1 MPLFATNPFDQDVG
15 KCVCR
20 PPRRPPGCG
29 PARPALCGRSGPPG
43 QATLSPFREAPSS
56 RVRRRL
62 RAWRILLERRWDPAS
77 PRNGPW
83 AGTAGLE
90 RAARRVAVGRARGER
105 LARPRGLGPS
115 CWARGAGRAAEGA
128 PRSGGTVRPRPQ
140 GGRGQ
145 RPRPGGGPGFQG
157 AGWGGSPLCF
167 QGEDL
172 DSENARAFRILS
184 APPPFVFF

>member
-1 MPLFATNPFDQDVG
+1 MRL
-15 KCVCR
+15 
-20 PPRRPPGCG
+20 PPPARRPPGCG
-29 PARPALCGRSGPPG
+29 PARPALFGRSGPPG

-128 PRSGGTVRPRPQ
+128 PRSGGTVSPRPQ
-140 GGRGQ
+140 GDAGSGRG
-145 RPRPGGGPGFQG
+145 RAEGPASRGRGGGGPPS
-157 AGWGGSPLCF
+157 ASR
-167 QGEDL
+167 
-172 DSENARAFRILS
+172 ARTWTLKTPVRFE
-184 APPPFVFF
+184 F